1 MIELVMTK
9 TNLESLER
17 QRRNIEVRS
26 KLSRLPH
33 KKTLQEFN
41 VLFQPS
47 IDEKFVKELVTMAF
61 VYRAENIVL
70 LGLPARAI
78 MESCCLCKASH
89 KGKTHLA
96 VGLPHGGTL
105 VVFLCTLLPLLG

>member
-70 LGLPARAI
+70 LGPPGAGNY
-78 MESCCLCKASH
+78 
-89 KGKTHLA
+89 GK
-96 VGLPHGGTL
+96 
-105 VVFLCTLLPLLG
+105 LLLM

>member
-1 MIELVMTK
+1 MVELEMAK

-47 IDEKFVKELVTMAF
+47 IDEKLVKELAGMAF
-61 VYRAENIVL
+61 IYRAENVVL
-70 LGLPARAI
+70 LNP
-78 MESCCLCKASH
+78 SDVD
-89 KGKTHLA
+89 KTHLA
-96 VGLPHGGTL
+96 VGLSMEALFHPRHL
-105 VVFLCTLLPLLG
+105 SVVHHPY